1 MDDLIFSGAGSGC
14 RGDDEDECT
23 PPFNEGSG
31 DDLITPVY
39 IPPTKQPKKEKGTK
53 TSEDGDVR
61 LCDDE
66 DCKSGSGSGEVTEL
80 FTVTSSTGGSTGKA
94 GKENENNDRSCK
106 INDQFFCVFLDGDSE
121 TTSFTKEST
130 QTTDSKTTEQD
141 SAGHRVSQTTDERTT
156 PIDSVTFSGSGFGS
170 STTQQ
175 QQQTSPSYSSTSLS
189 TYQTTRQYQFSST
202 DTSQTPTIYVWPS
215 SSTSTTQAETTPER
229 RTTTPYRPPIVYT
242 TTTIVHEPE
251 PEPEPEE
258 PDTDNEIETID
269 QIDDRNNDRD
279 RDRNNNYQRKG
290 DRNGKI
296 YEPRS
301 TQRADLPH
309 SPPRSDNYPTNVYN
323 PTMRPK
329 KPGRVTTD
337 TEERTAMIIGIV
349 AGVLIAVILVIL
361 LVLWLKSNQERS
373 YKTEQDKAYNYGP
386 GPNAALL
393 GNVAGAS
400 SMQYNG
406 SGVAAGSGHH
416 TNGGSFSHNGS
427 MRNGSMSEKP
437 GLVAPK
443 PKPRNN
449 KDVKEWYV

>member
-1 MDDLIFSGAGSGC
+1 MFPDA
-14 RGDDEDECT
+14 
-23 PPFNEGSG
+23 
-31 DDLITPVY
+31 
-39 IPPTKQPKKEKGTK
+39 
-53 TSEDGDVR
+53 
-61 LCDDE
+61 
-66 DCKSGSGSGEVTEL
+66 
-80 FTVTSSTGGSTGKA
+80 
-94 GKENENNDRSCK
+94 
-106 INDQFFCVFLDGDSE
+106 DSE
-121 TTSFTKEST
+121 STQFTKEST
-130 QTTDSKTTEQD
+130 QTTEPKATEQD
-141 SAGHRVSQTTDERTT
+141 FASSPKIYISQTEERTT
-156 PIDSVTFSGSGFGS
+156 PIDAGTFSGSGFGS

-175 QQQTSPSYSSTSLS
+175 QQQQTSPSYSSTSIS

-202 DTSQTPTIYVWPS
+202 DTSQAPTIYVWPS

-251 PEPEPEE
+251 PEPEPED
-258 PDTDNEIETID
+258 PDTENEIEQID
-269 QIDDRNNDRD
+269 QIDERNERPSERERE
-279 RDRNNNYQRKG
+279 RDRNNNYQRKN

-301 TQRADLPH
+301 TQRADVPH
-309 SPPRSDNYPTNVYN
+309 SPPRSDNFPTNVYN

-373 YKTEQDKAYNYGP
+373 YKTEQDKSYNYGP

-406 SGVAAGSGHH
+406 SGAAAASSGLH
-416 TNGGSFSHNGS
+416 TNGGGSFSHNGS

>member
-1 MDDLIFSGAGSGC
+1 MAFSRC
-14 RGDDEDECT
+14 PQDYT
-23 PPFNEGSG
+23 N
-31 DDLITPVY
+31 
-39 IPPTKQPKKEKGTK
+39 
-53 TSEDGDVR
+53 
-61 LCDDE
+61 
-66 DCKSGSGSGEVTEL
+66 
-80 FTVTSSTGGSTGKA
+80 
-94 GKENENNDRSCK
+94 
-106 INDQFFCVFLDGDSE
+106 FCAFLDADSE
-121 TTSFTKEST
+121 STTFTKEST
-130 QTTDSKTTEQD
+130 QTTDSKTTEQE
-141 SAGHRVSQTTDERTT
+141 SPSSPKIYISQTEERTT
-156 PIDSVTFSGSGFGS
+156 PIDSGIFSGSGFGS
-170 STTQQ
+170 SSTTQQ
-175 QQQTSPSYSSTSLS
+175 EQQQTSPSYSSTSSLS
-189 TYQTTRQYQFSST
+189 TYQTTKQYQFSST
-202 DTSQTPTIYVWPS
+202 DTSQAPTLYVWPS

-242 TTTIVHEPE
+242 TTTIVHEPDP
-251 PEPEPEE
+251 PEPEPEDLDNE
-258 PDTDNEIETID
+258 NEIEQID
-269 QIDDRNNDRD
+269 QIDERNERNNERERE

-296 YEPRS
+296 YEPKS
-301 TQRADLPH
+301 TQRADVPH
-309 SPPRSDNYPTNVYN
+309 SPPRSDNFPTNVYN

-373 YKTEQDKAYNYGP
+373 YKTEQDKSYNYGP

-406 SGVAAGSGHH
+406 SGAGAAAASSGGHH
-416 TNGGSFSHNGS
+416 TNGGGSFSHNGS